1 MAEGVYELTVNNVY
15 WSEGTEPGQ
24 GETLSPDV
32 PAVTRN

>member
-24 GETLSPDV
+24 GGNAV
-32 PAVTRN
+32 P